1 MTFEFMTKR
10 LAIQNIFKSVVPPRV
25 PILIMASQ
33 LFKLIE
39 LLKIQKTK
47 YLKKKSGFYLK

>member
-1 MTFEFMTKR
+1 MRFGFMTKR
-10 LAIQNIFKSVVPPRV
+10 LPIQDIFKSVVPPLA

-33 LFKLIE
+33 LFKSME

-47 YLKKKSGFYLK
+47 YLKKVAFI